1 MVFVLFAVRVLRGS
15 AFFIVQSYYCRDEMK
30 DGVRRF
36 ESESLGTSLR
46 YALFFSF
53 VPLSAI
59 ALFLLQICSRRRCSA
74 LCSDPPVSVI
84 ASELSRLRHMD
95 KQNEILMEAYRSM
108 LHESQKLQV
117 EEEMLM
123 HKLYEV
129 MSAHGLIKKAASA
142 VASATMTPLTV
153 EAPPNKLLVL
163 VAKWRKMMFSKGLCQ
178 YLIADDFSDELADG
192 LTYVA
197 GHDEESRPVLIRV
210 ILSNASDNVYW
221 TLLAQSIVH
230 GAMADYTGHTSGLV
244 NRINENRN
252 HVVVTDRMWAR
263 LLSST
268 NQPSFLGN
276 KCYNEDNIE
285 EEEPLNQLLH
295 GEFSDDTL
303 VKKEISS
310 I

>member
-1 MVFVLFAVRVLRGS
+1 MELG
-15 AFFIVQSYYCRDEMK
+15 
-30 DGVRRF
+30 RF
-36 ESESLGTSLR
+36 
-46 YALFFSF
+46 
-53 VPLSAI
+53 
-59 ALFLLQICSRRRCSA
+59 
-74 LCSDPPVSVI
+74 DPTYS
-84 ASELSRLRHMD
+84 SELLKHMD

-163 VAKWRKMMFSKGLCQ
+163 VAKWRKMMFSKGLCRLHFATWVHWCCRLILELPSLISE

-197 GHDEESRPVLIRV
+197 GHDEESRPVLVLYSDLFIGLGKNFEEIRV